1 MNKKSKFQKLA
12 ASQEFIVFIILILL
26 YVGFSAVNPQFAR
39 YTTLVTMSDYA
50 SFYMLMA
57 FGVGLTL
64 ITGGVDLSIG
74 TGLVAYAAIGGAVI
88 KFLEAPV
95 IVGMLVTLLAAGI
108 FGLANGIMVGV
119 MNLPPF
125 LVTLCTSMIA
135 RGVGSLVANNYAIP
149 WPMLSQ
155 PGGWFHNIFK
165 IKTQA
170 GTLIPI
176 GFLWILIL
184 VFVLRYV
191 LNRTKFGRYVISI
204 GSNKE
209 ATMLSGVNVKL
220 YHVMVYVVCGV
231 FTGVAALAYA
241 AATPTIQPGQGA
253 GMEMDAIGG
262 AIVGGVSAAGG
273 YGTIPG
279 IFVGTCVILVLKVGL
294 PFVGLN
300 ANWQQIITGLVLLA
314 AVLID
319 IVKQR
324 RAAKIYESL

>member
-74 TGLVAYAAIGGAVI
+74 TGLVAYAAIGGAVMR
-88 KFLEAPV
+88 FLGAPV
-95 IVGMLVTLLAAGI
+95 IVGMLVTLFAAGI

-125 LVTLCTSMIA
+125 LVTLCTSMIV
-135 RGVGSLVANNYAIP
+135 RGAGSLVANNYAIP
-149 WPMLSQ
+149 WPMISQ
-155 PGGWFHNIFK
+155 PGGWFHNMFK
-165 IKTQA
+165 IKTET

-176 GFLWILIL
+176 GFIWILIL

-191 LNRTKFGRYVISI
+191 LNSTKFGRYLIAI
-204 GSNKE
+204 GSNRE
-209 ATMLSGVNVKL
+209 ATMLSGVNVRF
-220 YHVMVYVVCGV
+220 YHVMVYTVCGL

-279 IFVGTCVILVLKVGL
+279 ILVGTCVILVLKVGL

-324 RAAKIYESL
+324 RAAKAH

>member
-1 MNKKSKFQKLA
+1 MNRKNKFRKLVS
-12 ASQEFIVFIILILL
+12 SQEFIVFIILIIL
-26 YVGFSAVNPQFAR
+26 YAGFCILNPQFAR
-39 YTTLVTMSDYA
+39 YNTLVTMFDYA
-50 SFYMLMA
+50 NFYMLMA

-74 TGLVAYAAIGGAVI
+74 TGLVAYAAIGGVVI
-88 KFLEAPV
+88 RTNQMPV
-95 IVGMLVTLLAAGI
+95 IIGMVVTLLVAIA
-108 FGLANGIMVGV
+108 FGLINGILVGI
-119 MNLPPF
+119 MDLPPF
-125 LVTLCTSMIA
+125 LATLCTSMVA
-135 RGVGSLVANNYAIP
+135 RGVGSIATNNYATP

-165 IKTQA
+165 IKMET

-176 GFLWILIL
+176 GFIWILLIML
-184 VFVLRYV
+184 IMRYV
-191 LNRTKFGRYVISI
+191 LNSTKFGRYIISI

-209 ATMLSGVNVKL
+209 ATMLSGVDVKL
-220 YHVMVYVVCGV
+220 YHVMVYVVCGLFV
-231 FTGVAALAYA
+231 GLASLAYA

-262 AIVGGVSAAGG
+262 AIVGGVSASGG

-279 IFVGTCVILVLKVGL
+279 IFIGTFVILILKVGL
-294 PFVGLN
+294 PFIGLN

-319 IVKQR
+319 IIKKR
-324 RAAKIYESL
+324 KLLYKNG

>member
-1 MNKKSKFQKLA
+1 MNKKSKFRKLA

-26 YVGFSAVNPQFAR
+26 YVGFSVLNPQFAR
-39 YTTLVTMSDYA
+39 YTTLVTMFDYA
-50 SFYMLMA
+50 NFYMLMA
-57 FGVGLTL
+57 LGVGLTL

-74 TGLVAYAAIGGAVI
+74 TGLVAYAAVGGAVI
-88 KFLEAPV
+88 RFLEAPV
-95 IVGMLVTLLAAGI
+95 IVGMLVTLLIAVI
-108 FGLANGIMVGV
+108 FGIANGVLVGV

-125 LVTLCTSMIA
+125 LATLCTSMIA
-135 RGVGSLVANNYAIP
+135 RGFGSLVANNNAIP

-165 IKTQA
+165 IKTEA
-170 GTLIPI
+170 GTLLPI
-176 GFLWILIL
+176 GFIWVL
-184 VFVLRYV
+184 VLMVVMRYV
-191 LNRTKFGRYVISI
+191 LNSTKFGRYVISI

-209 ATMLSGVNVKL
+209 ATILSGVNVKF
-220 YHVMVYVVCGV
+220 YHIMVYTVCGL
-231 FTGVAALAYA
+231 FTGIAALGYA
-241 AATPTIQPGQGA
+241 AVTPTIQPGQGA

-279 IFVGTCVILVLKVGL
+279 IFIGTCVILVLKVGL
-294 PFVGLN
+294 PFIGLN

-324 RAAKIYESL
+324 SAVKAY

>member
-1 MNKKSKFQKLA
+1 M
-12 ASQEFIVFIILILL
+12 
-26 YVGFSAVNPQFAR
+26 GFSAPNPQFAR

-95 IVGMLVTLLAAGI
+95 IVGMLITLLAAGI

-135 RGVGSLVANNYAIP
+135 RGAGSLVANNYAIP
-149 WPMLSQ
+149 WPMISQ
-155 PGGWFHNIFK
+155 PGGWFHNMFK
-165 IKTQA
+165 IKTEA

-176 GFLWILIL
+176 GFIWILIL

-191 LNRTKFGRYVISI
+191 PNSVQKFGRYVIAI
-204 GSNKE
+204 GSNRE
-209 ATMLSGVNVKL
+209 VTLLSGVNVRF
-220 YHVMVYVVCGV
+220 YHVLVYTVCGL
-231 FTGVAALAYA
+231 FTGVALAYA
-241 AATPTIQPGQGA
+241 AATPTIQRRDRSRYGDGCHRRRDCRRRIGGRRIRDDSRYIRRHLRYSGA
-253 GMEMDAIGG
+253 GA
-262 AIVGGVSAAGG
+262 
-273 YGTIPG
+273 
-279 IFVGTCVILVLKVGL
+279 VGL

-300 ANWQQIITGLVLLA
+300 ANLA
-314 AVLID
+314 ADHSRGLYCWR
-319 IVKQR
+319 Q
-324 RAAKIYESL
+324 Y

>member
-1 MNKKSKFQKLA
+1 MNTKSKFRKLIS
-12 ASQEFIVFIILILL
+12 SQEFIVFIILIVLF
-26 YVGFSAVNPQFAR
+26 VGFSVLNPRFAR
-39 YTTLVTMSDYA
+39 YQTIVTMFDYA
-50 SFYMLMA
+50 NFYVMMA

-74 TGLVAYAAIGGAVI
+74 TGLVAYAVIGGAAI
-88 KFLEAPV
+88 KFLNAPV
-95 IVGMLVTLLAAGI
+95 GVAMAVTLIVALL
-108 FGLANGIMVGV
+108 FGLLNGILVGI

-125 LVTLCTSMIA
+125 LATLCTSMMA
-135 RGVGSLVANNYAIP
+135 RGAGSIAAKNFTLP

-165 IKTQA
+165 IKTES

-176 GFLWILIL
+176 GFVWLIVVL
-184 VFVLRYV
+184 FVLRYV
-191 LNRTKFGRYVISI
+191 LNCTKFGRYVIAI

-209 ATMLSGVNVKL
+209 ATMLSGVNVKF
-220 YHVMVYVVCGV
+220 YHVMVYVVSGLFV
-231 FTGVAALAYA
+231 GIAALAYA

-279 IFVGTCVILVLKVGL
+279 IFVGTFIILVLKVGL
-294 PFVGLN
+294 PFVGIN
-300 ANWQQIITGLVLLA
+300 ANWQQIITGFVLLG

-324 RAAKIYESL
+324 RISKNG

>member
-1 MNKKSKFQKLA
+1 MKKKSKFRKLA
-12 ASQEFIVFIILILL
+12 STQEFIVFIILVLL
-26 YVGFSAVNPQFAR
+26 YVGFGVLNPQFAQYR
-39 YTTLVTMSDYA
+39 TLVTLFDY
-50 SFYMLMA
+50 SNFYMLMA

-88 KFLEAPV
+88 RSLEVPV
-95 IVGMLVTLLAAGI
+95 MVGMLVTLLTAVV
-108 FGLANGIMVGV
+108 FGLINGVLVGI

-125 LVTLCTSMIA
+125 LATLCTSMVA
-135 RGVGSLVANNYAIP
+135 RGAGSLATNNFATP

-165 IKTQA
+165 IQTES

-176 GFLWILIL
+176 GFIWVILLLII
-184 VFVLRYV
+184 LRYV
-191 LNRTKFGRYVISI
+191 LNSTKFGRYVIAI

-209 ATMLSGVNVKL
+209 ATMLSGVNVKF
-220 YHVMVYVVCGV
+220 YHVMVYVVCGL
-231 FTGVAALAYA
+231 FTGIASLAYA

-279 IFVGTCVILVLKVGL
+279 IFIGTCVILVLKVGL

-300 ANWQQIITGLVLLA
+300 ANWQQIITGFVLLM

-319 IVKQR
+319 IIKQR
-324 RAAKIYESL
+324 RSVNI